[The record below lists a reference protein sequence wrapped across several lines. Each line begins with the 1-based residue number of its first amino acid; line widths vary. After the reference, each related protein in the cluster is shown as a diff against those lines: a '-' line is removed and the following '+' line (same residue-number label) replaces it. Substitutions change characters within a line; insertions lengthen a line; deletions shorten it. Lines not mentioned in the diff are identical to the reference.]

1 MRILAINAN
10 TTGSITDA
18 ITARARAAASEA
30 DRRPAG
36 RLRRT
41 TARANA

>member
-10 TTGSITDA
+10 TTESITA
-18 ITARARAAASEA
+18 PARAAASEA
-30 DRRPAG
+30 DRQPAG